1 MKIPSKNAW
10 VTFADSSEIVKG
22 GVISGFS
29 FGQELAIACTKNG
42 QLYAMANKLPPTGQP
57 ATLGKVTDDGKA
69 IVEPLCGTAFDLKTG
84 KPVGK
89 WCPYPLGQLV
99 FGRLIGPSDVAVFKV
114 RQQGGK
120 VQVRHGTTN
129 KAAALY
135 PVANALTRACR
146 VCRLSVPD
154 QREREGPVRAELLA
168 WRPRLAGQG

>member
-1 MKIPSKNAW
+1 MPVINMGGPAPTGGVKIPSKNAW

-120 VQVRHGTTN
+120 VQCLINVN
-129 KAAALY
+129 AKAQFEQNY
-135 PVANALTRACR
+135 
-146 VCRLSVPD
+146 
-154 QREREGPVRAELLA
+154 
-168 WRPRLAGQG
+168 WRGVLDSQGKVDGGYY